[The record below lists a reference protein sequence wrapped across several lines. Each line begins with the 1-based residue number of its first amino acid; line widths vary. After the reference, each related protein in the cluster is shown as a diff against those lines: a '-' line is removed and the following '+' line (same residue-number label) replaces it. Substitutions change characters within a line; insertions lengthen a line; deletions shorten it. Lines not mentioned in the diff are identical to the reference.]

1 MRVAL
6 VHDYLT
12 QFGGAERV
20 LEALMERYPN
30 APVFTLVYDREKL
43 GGIDERRLRPSFL
56 QKLPAARRSHR
67 YFPLALMPMAIEQF
81 SLKDFD
87 VVLSATHSFSK
98 GLIPH
103 PSTLHISYCFTPTRY
118 AWDDS
123 HKYVRDFSQSAIFQR
138 FAPLALSYIRQWDY
152 YASQRVTSYVTLSNH
167 VARRIKKYYHRDA
180 AVIYPPVD
188 VKRFAVSKHH
198 EGYYLVVSRLM
209 PYKRV
214 DLAIEACE
222 RLGRPLKVVGTGP
235 EMESLRQRAGSHTEF
250 LGFVSDKD
258 LVGLYQNARAFVFP
272 QEEDFGIAPLE
283 AAASGKATIAYRAGG
298 AVETIVDGKTGVFF
312 DQQSVAS
319 LVDAIKEFEHYRFDP
334 LAIRAH
340 ADKFS
345 RERFLQEMGDFVQDE
360 WMRFTNEVFKPVFL

>member
-20 LEALMERYPN
+20 LEALMELFPN
-30 APVFTLVYDREKL
+30 APVFTLVYDKDKL
-43 GGIDERRLRPSFL
+43 GTIDERRLRPSFL
-56 QKLPAARRSHR
+56 QKLPIARRSHR
-67 YFPLALMPMAIEQF
+67 YFPLALMPLAIEQF

-103 PSTLHISYCFTPTRY
+103 PNTMHISYCFTPTRY

-123 HKYVRDFSQSAIFQR
+123 HKYVREFSQSTLFQKV
-138 FAPLALSYIRQWDY
+138 APLALSYIRQWDY
-152 YASQRVTSYVTLSNH
+152 YASQRATSYVTLSHH
-167 VARRIKKYYHRDA
+167 VAKRIQKYYHRDA
-180 AVIYPPVD
+180 SVIYPPVD
-188 VKRFAVSKHH
+188 VKRFSVSKNH

-235 EMESLRQRAGSHTEF
+235 EMESLRKRAGKYTEF
-250 LGFVSDKD
+250 LGFVPDED
-258 LVGLYQNARAFVFP
+258 LPHLYQGARAFVFP

-283 AAASGKATIAYRAGG
+283 AAASGKATIAYAAGG
-298 AVETIVDGKTGVFF
+298 ARETIIDGKTGVFF
-312 DQQSVAS
+312 EDQRVSS
-319 LVDAIKEFEHYRFDP
+319 LMDAIERFEDLHFDP

-340 ADKFS
+340 ADRFS
-345 RERFLQEMGDFVQDE
+345 RERFLQEMDHFVQDE
-360 WMRFTNEVFKPVFL
+360 WMRFQANVYQPVFL